1 MAAPSRL
8 PKPIDLPWKCHV
20 WSAELLP
27 EGGEVE
33 AGPILVEVFLIAPVG
48 AAGAPSATL
57 SIEVD
62 PSEPKFVGITL
73 PEEWVT
79 AAACEVTAQ
88 WKPTRL
94 ASSDG
99 AAAGAKPAR
108 WSSRRLLRFPS
119 FAESELAVQE
129 RGCVAAHAPET
140 TGALWRRYERAAKDR
155 DSALEAKA
163 KTHARSIQLSA
174 DVARLTVEL
183 EALRELEHGAGRAD
197 ELRNALQR
205 VESLELQL
213 GQANASITALRERA
227 RSAASEGTSR
237 ASAQELAVKEAED
250 KVHIA
255 HAEASALRV
264 QVRQLE
270 ASLSESEAAK
280 ELLQRESTEL
290 RARVAALEC
299 DGGGRAAEAEAE
311 AKARSEQSCE
321 AALRFQSSQLEDE
334 VAQLRRQLSEASEGA
349 AAAMQKESEAQ
360 QALMEQAAAR
370 QRLDRRHRE
379 EVCTLREQLD
389 AAMRACQEHKDA
401 AMAARLEA
409 ARAPAPAAA
418 AAGPDA
424 DTLVRELASA
434 QERLRIANRSIDDLR
449 SAARRAEATTRDH
462 METIDSL
469 TARLFAASDEARVR
483 PPAADT
489 AGDRA
494 MAHDQAELEQLRP
507 RVQTL
512 RAEVESL
519 RAVIRSLRQ
528 TMAEQ
533 QREAADRT
541 SELMARLIQAQE
553 ADGQVAGARPDLQP
567 AAAQP
572 NPVPVP
578 PPPAPGAARG
588 GNRAAFEAAVAMEQA
603 EEERRRAAGAA
614 APRDG

>member
-1 MAAPSRL
+1 MPHSEAPELAVARAPNPRSEHPTAPPSPNLRFAALLTMPCVRCVAGGVPSGVHGDVRSVV
-8 PKPIDLPWKCHV
+8 P
-20 WSAELLP
+20 
-27 EGGEVE
+27 
-33 AGPILVEVFLIAPVG
+33 LVLAV
-48 AAGAPSATL
+48 
-57 SIEVD
+57 
-62 PSEPKFVGITL
+62 VGITL

>member
-1 MAAPSRL
+1 MPCVHCVAGGVPSGVHGDVRSVV
-8 PKPIDLPWKCHV
+8 P
-20 WSAELLP
+20 
-27 EGGEVE
+27 
-33 AGPILVEVFLIAPVG
+33 LVLAV
-48 AAGAPSATL
+48 
-57 SIEVD
+57 
-62 PSEPKFVGITL
+62 VGITL

-94 ASSDG
+94 ASSGG

-237 ASAQELAVKEAED
+237 ASAQELAVTEAED

-424 DTLVRELASA
+424 DTLARELASA

>member
-33 AGPILVEVFLIAPVG
+33 AGPIQVEVFLIAPVG

-57 SIEVD
+57 LIEVD

-88 WKPTRL
+88 WKPTL
-94 ASSDG
+94 
-99 AAAGAKPAR
+99 
-108 WSSRRLLRFPS
+108 
-119 FAESELAVQE
+119 QE

-280 ELLQRESTEL
+280 ELLQRQSTEL

-424 DTLVRELASA
+424 DTLARELASA

-449 SAARRAEATTRDH
+449 SAARRAEVTTRDH